1 MRTTLISA
9 LIVVCGSL
17 LASPTFADGRGGRGG
32 GGHAGGHSGGGRGN
46 SGGHGGGGGG
56 GGGHSNVRVN
66 VGVGVGVGIGVSANL
81 GGGVRL
87 GIGLN
92 NYYGGYDGYRSGYRG
107 GYGSGCGPT
116 WYRPAYAPVYCAPI
130 VRTRICEPIYVRPRS
145 VVVVDPYYAAPVCS
159 TSYCAPAYYPS
170 SYFVANRY
178 CPSATTVIVQN
189 DTTYQQPSVATVVGD
204 RASYASDE
212 AAPVAIGPTR
222 IATASTSPTVVAS
235 SVDQQRFTSG
245 ELAAIT
251 GAPNAASNTHLQSA
265 TDSPLLASAKQQMRN
280 ARPAAAID
288 AFKDYARTQSSD
300 ADARRLLALAMIESG
315 KTDEGVA
322 MMRAAYSLDASLA
335 QRPIN
340 IAEVGLSGKR
350 LDAVVDAVSTHA
362 ERSDTA
368 SAWLTAAVLWQADGR
383 AAIAQTMLDRA
394 SAKGLDVNLAGDL
407 RAAMK

>member
-1 MRTTLISA
+1 
-9 LIVVCGSL
+9 
-17 LASPTFADGRGGRGG
+17 
-32 GGHAGGHSGGGRGN
+32 
-46 SGGHGGGGGG
+46 
-56 GGGHSNVRVN
+56 VN

-92 NYYGGYDGYRSGYRG
+92 NYYGGYDGYRGGYRG
-107 GYGSGCGPT
+107 GYGSSCGPT
-116 WYRPAYAPVYCAPI
+116 WYRPAYAPAYCAPV

-145 VVVVDPYYAAPVCS
+145 VVVVDPYMSGSAYT
-159 TSYCAPAYYPS
+159 TSYCAPAYYPAS
-170 SYFVANRY
+170 SYVANRY

-189 DTTYQQPSVATVVGD
+189 DTTYQQPSVATIVGD
-204 RASYASDE
+204 RASSASNE
-212 AAPVAIGPTR
+212 TAPLAIGPAR
-222 IATASTSPTVVAS
+222 IAAASTAPTVVAS
-235 SVDQQRFTSG
+235 SVDQQRFTNN

-251 GAPNAASNTHLQSA
+251 GAPSAAPNTNLQSA

-280 ARPAAAID
+280 ARPAAAVD
-288 AFKDYARTQSSD
+288 ALKDYARTQSSD
-300 ADARRLLALAMIESG
+300 ADARRFLALAMIESG

-340 IAEVGLSGKR
+340 IADLGLNGKR
-350 LDAVVDAVSTHA
+350 LDAVVDTISTHA
-362 ERSDTA
+362 EKSDTA

-407 RAAMK
+407 RAAMN